1 MFKPRTIE
9 EAQTDYLAALSEAG
23 NAVDIDLSPTSPLYV
38 LARANASIISL
49 QELRLSSVLL
59 ANNVLTASSA
69 ELDELALSI
78 VERGEATY
86 STGYV
91 FIPPTS
97 SQITL
102 PVGTIFTE
110 LASGLQVVSQE
121 SKVSSTLV
129 GTTVLVQAASRGSVY
144 NISAGTRLF
153 SQSYPEINFI
163 VASTKLPNGKYEG
176 SLVGG
181 RDSET
186 DSSLRERLLSRLVSV
201 NQPASKNFLRQ
212 ELLAYPGVSRAYVKT
227 RVGGIVEVW
236 VNTVEG
242 FTSEE
247 LISLRD
253 YVLPLIPAGIILA
266 LNTARIKSFPLSL
279 KVVPFT
285 SSLADLTSLTLQ
297 ISSTVKSFVSSLD
310 IADSVPLSRVEQLV
324 KPLVQSV
331 KVVSPLADVTAE
343 LDQILI
349 LSSLDISYPA

>member
-121 SKVSSTLV
+121 YVFVWMSWFDESIVS
-129 GTTVLVQAASRGSVY
+129 R
-144 NISAGTRLF
+144 
-153 SQSYPEINFI
+153 EFI
-163 VASTKLPNGKYEG
+163 KS
-176 SLVGG
+176 S
-181 RDSET
+181 DI
-186 DSSLRERLLSRLVSV
+186 SSLRHGVAISGIGRVGHHIK
-201 NQPASKNFLRQ
+201 AISKGNFL
-212 ELLAYPGVSRAYVKT
+212 P
-227 RVGGIVEVW
+227 VGISDAI
-236 VNTVEG
+236 
-242 FTSEE
+242 TS
-247 LISLRD
+247 
-253 YVLPLIPAGIILA
+253 P
-266 LNTARIKSFPLSL
+266 
-279 KVVPFT
+279 
-285 SSLADLTSLTLQ
+285 
-297 ISSTVKSFVSSLD
+297 
-310 IADSVPLSRVEQLV
+310 
-324 KPLVQSV
+324 
-331 KVVSPLADVTAE
+331 
-343 LDQILI
+343 
-349 LSSLDISYPA
+349 